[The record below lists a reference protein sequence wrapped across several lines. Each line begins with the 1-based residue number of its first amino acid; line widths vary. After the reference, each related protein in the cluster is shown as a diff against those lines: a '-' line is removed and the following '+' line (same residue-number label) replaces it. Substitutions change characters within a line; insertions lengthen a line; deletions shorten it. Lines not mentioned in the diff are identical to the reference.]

1 MTPALCRLSPCH
13 SPFLSTE
20 LWLCLSSAQTGLAYW
35 SPQEVAH
42 THTHTHVLTWP
53 DPWFPVTADGI
64 HPCHGCPWAVVVVSH
79 THTSHTHT
87 PKWLIWNYI
96 FSLCSLM
103 QKYNT
108 IRTSQYKNSNLTN
121 QCQLGLFLNSR
132 PDFPS
137 LYNPTFS
144 VSGDLI
150 FDLFLFCNEYGNWRI
165 RMCWYL

>member
-20 LWLCLSSAQTGLAYW
+20 LWLCLSSAQTELAYW

-42 THTHTHVLTWP
+42 THTHTHTCF
-53 DPWFPVTADGI
+53 DVTRPLIPSDSRR
-64 HPCHGCPWAVVVVSH
+64 HPSLSRLPLGSGGGL
-79 THTSHTHT
+79 THTHTHT

-121 QCQLGLFLNSR
+121 QCQLGLFLNSK

>member
-1 MTPALCRLSPCH
+1 MPSLSLSLSFPLYWALIV
-13 SPFLSTE
+13 FV
-20 LWLCLSSAQTGLAYW
+20 LSSNRIGLLIA
-35 SPQEVAH
+35 ARGGTH
-42 THTHTHVLTWP
+42 THTHTHMFWRDQTLDSQWQQTASI
-53 DPWFPVTADGI
+53 PVTAALGQ
-64 HPCHGCPWAVVVVSH
+64 WWWSH
-79 THTSHTHT
+79 THTHT